1 MEPKESQLT
10 DRDILLFDTDTN
22 NEHKSSNLQ
31 KNKQREFNDLMKDLR
46 IILQSNEPAPKCMSC
61 LQCKECK
68 LLLLSCNDKV
78 SRKEH
83 YEELQMRESVTY
95 DPVIGKFIA
104 PLPLK
109 DDPDVALM
117 SNDEESK
124 TQYYKMVASLQDKPT
139 EKETVLTASIN

>member
-1 MEPKESQLT
+1 
-10 DRDILLFDTDTN
+10 
-22 NEHKSSNLQ
+22 
-31 KNKQREFNDLMKDLR
+31 
-46 IILQSNEPAPKCMSC
+46 
-61 LQCKECK
+61 
-68 LLLLSCNDKV
+68 
-78 SRKEH
+78 
-83 YEELQMRESVTY
+83 MRESVTY

-139 EKETVLTASIN
+139 EKETVLNSFNKLIELNYIQKLSNMNKEIQSQVMNKQRYVIPWNIVYKQSSISTPCRIVLNA